1 MQGLAKE
8 FFLVGIMFAIV
19 GMMLGLQ
26 IAMSGDHIEMPV
38 HAHVMVAG

>member
-1 MQGLAKE
+1 MHGLVKE
-8 FFLVGIMFAIV
+8 FFLVGITFAIA

-26 IAMSGDHIEMPV
+26 MTMSGDHIEMPV

>member
-1 MQGLAKE
+1 MHGLAKE
-8 FFLVGIMFAIV
+8 FFLVGITFAIA

-26 IAMSGDHIEMPV
+26 MTMSGDHVEMPV